1 MVYIT
6 DLQNL
11 ISQWVERVGNAAYDS
26 PYREGLSECAYEL
39 NCLINKTLIDSMTR
53 QDALDYILSQEA
65 DSYLSSIEAHEN
77 AA

>member
-11 ISQWVERVGNAAYDS
+11 ISQWIERVGNAAYDS

-39 NCLINKTLIDSMTR
+39 TQLINRSIQESLEY
-53 QDALDYILSQEA
+53 QDALDMWAAEEYEA
-65 DSYLSSIEAHEN
+65 SIN